1 MMWAL
6 DQGDADGAMRMAVGL
21 DRFWPFSVSP
31 PALRLARLE
40 AALDLP
46 WSPSSVISIRARA
59 RAYWGSGVLKCRV
72 DPVAA
77 QGLLQ
82 QGFILSQEIN
92 DQAGAAR
99 CMLTH
104 GAANLLIGEPE
115 KGRREIAESLVLC
128 QACGDVLGVAWCEDL
143 LGIAAFVIAEYGE
156 ASSHLLESATQFENL
171 DAPLGVCHALVD
183 LGLTLRLMG
192 RFADALAAYRNALR
206 YQLDIGSRQRLPTP
220 LMALRHLQL
229 C

>member
-1 MMWAL
+1 
-6 DQGDADGAMRMAVGL
+6 MAVGL

-104 GAANLLIGEPE
+104 GAAKPAFRQADQNDGRNGRGKKPGIGDDH
-115 KGRREIAESLVLC
+115 KGGGTR
-128 QACGDVLGVAWCEDL
+128 
-143 LGIAAFVIAEYGE
+143 
-156 ASSHLLESATQFENL
+156 
-171 DAPLGVCHALVD
+171 
-183 LGLTLRLMG
+183 
-192 RFADALAAYRNALR
+192 
-206 YQLDIGSRQRLPTP
+206 
-220 LMALRHLQL
+220 
-229 C
+229 